1 MLYDKHV
8 NQVVKE
14 LNRHINKIGYSFV
27 IKHEH
32 VKKRL
37 KERQIDTIDFIR
49 ALREAQFK
57 ICQMIYYTSIDKPF
71 YAFEYRTDD
80 VILMIGFSDSSMKK
94 FVIRTVLNPKI
105 HNKHSDDSSFKNIV
119 KL

>member
-8 NQVVKE
+8 TQVIKE
-14 LNRHINKIGYSFV
+14 LNSYINKVGYSFV
-27 IKHEH
+27 IKHKH
-32 VKKRL
+32 VKQRL

-49 ALREAQFK
+49 ALREVQFK

-71 YAFEYRTDD
+71 YTFEYRADN

-94 FVIRTVLNPKI
+94 FIVRTVLNPKI
-105 HNKHSDDSSFKNIV
+105 HNKHPDDSSFKNIV
-119 KL
+119 RL